1 MVWTAISVE
10 DIKAL
15 KQNRPMNLLY
25 IIREI
30 IDIFYKNAVN
40 NVSIEDAELTSVMKG
55 CINLLTRFLPHII
68 DNKAYTDK
76 ILWNEDE
83 IPYGV
88 KLCEA
93 ILIMLFKQGF
103 SVRTLPQDNNTA
115 NTRGIDQNV
124 LWKNGISTS
133 GDVYNHY
140 YQNFD
145 ANRIALLRLLLI

>member
-1 MVWTAISVE
+1 MGNSVSVIEYKDLLNELSTKDINNRDAQGVQNLCGYSEDATEAAMVWTAISVE

-30 IDIFYKNAVN
+30 IDIFYSNAVN
-40 NVSIEDAELTSVMKG
+40 NVSIEDAQLTSVMKG

-83 IPYGV
+83 TPYGV

-103 SVRTLPQDNNTA
+103 
-115 NTRGIDQNV
+115 
-124 LWKNGISTS
+124 
-133 GDVYNHY
+133 
-140 YQNFD
+140 
-145 ANRIALLRLLLI
+145 